1 MFHARNGAIFS
12 KNSTF
17 VFFDG
22 ASPITENGIQ
32 LRSPS
37 PIMAP
42 VYFVNATSPKC
53 ETWQIDF
60 PNSNLK
66 AVKKSRQSEKVTSA
80 SRNTLRDPVKM
91 VTRPIVVR
99 NNFQRV
105 LDIIWIKLIR
115 H

>member
-1 MFHARNGAIFS
+1 
-12 KNSTF
+12 
-17 VFFDG
+17 
-22 ASPITENGIQ
+22 
-32 LRSPS
+32 
-37 PIMAP
+37 
-42 VYFVNATSPKC
+42 VNATSPKC

-66 AVKKSRQSEKVTSA
+66 AVKKSRQSEKVTLA

-99 NNFQRV
+99 NNVWRV

-115 H
+115 HLKGENKWETFGTLDSNGLQI